1 MASNCNSSS
10 SALVTLPRRKNY
22 YDVFVTFRG
31 EDTRNNF
38 TDHFFDALQREGIYA
53 FRDDTN
59 LPKGG
64 SIGPELLRAIED
76 SHIFVVVFSRNYAS
90 STWCLQE
97 LEKIL
102 ECVKV
107 SKKHVLP
114 VFYDVD
120 PSVVRKQSGIYREAF
135 VKHEKRFQQDSEKV
149 LRWREAL
156 TQVADLSGWDLRD
169 K

>member
-1 MASNCNSSS
+1 M
-10 SALVTLPRRKNY
+10 TLPRRKNY
-22 YDVFVTFRG
+22 YDVFVSFRG
-31 EDTRNNF
+31 EDTHNNF
-38 TDHFFDALQREGIYA
+38 IDHLFDAIHRKGIFP
-53 FRDDTN
+53 FRDNTN
-59 LPKGG
+59 LP
-64 SIGPELLRAIED
+64 IGETIGTELLRAIED

-102 ECVKV
+102 ECNNV

-120 PSVVRKQSGIYREAF
+120 PSEVRHQKGIFGDAF
-135 VKHEKRFQQDSEKV
+135 VKHEQRFQQDSQMV
-149 LRWREAL
+149 LIWREAL
-156 TQVADLSGWDLRD
+156 THVSNLSGWDVRD